1 MKQILIKNAYI
12 VTMNAKR
19 EIYNNGS
26 ILIEGNKIKAI
37 GKVEENLI
45 AENVEILDANGKIIL
60 PGFINTHV
68 HLSQQLGRGIADD
81 VDLLTWLRERVWPYE
96 SSFDYESSL
105 ISSTACCVEMIKSG
119 ITTFLESGGQY
130 VDAMVEAVKNTGMR
144 AALSKSVMDDGIGL
158 PENWVKTADEEI
170 ETQKELFEK
179 YNNSADGRIKIWF
192 GLRTI
197 FNNSDEL
204 ILKTKKIAD
213 ELNTGIHMHIA
224 EIAAEN
230 DYVKSSRGN
239 STVEHLHKLGALG
252 PNLLAVHTVW
262 LTDREI
268 DLFRLYDVKVS
279 HNPAAAMK
287 VVLGFARIPEMLDKG
302 LNVSIGTDGA
312 PSNNRMDMMRE
323 MYLTSLIHKGRTLN
337 PKVVPAEQVLEMATI
352 NGAKCALLEK
362 EIGSLEVG
370 KKADLIIL
378 NPNTIHSLP
387 LHDPIANIVYT
398 MSSENVES
406 TMCNGQWLMKNREIL
421 FLNEKELIENL
432 KQKSKEI
439 KEKAG
444 IVLPNRFPV
453 IDII

>member
-1 MKQILIKNAYI
+1 MKQILIKNAY
-12 VTMNAKR
+12 VVSMNEKR

-26 ILIEGNKIKAI
+26 ILIENDLIKAI
-37 GKVEENLI
+37 GKVDEKSI
-45 AENVEILDANGKIIL
+45 IDTAEIIDAKGKIVL
-60 PGFINTHV
+60 PGLINTHV

-96 SSFDYESSL
+96 SNFDYESSL

-119 ITTFLESGGQY
+119 VTTFLEAGGQY
-130 VDAMVEAVKNTGMR
+130 VEAMAEAVKNTGIR
-144 AALSKSVMDDGIGL
+144 AALSKSVMDEGIGL
-158 PENWVKTADEEI
+158 PTNWIKTADEEI
-170 ETQKELFEK
+170 QVQKELFDK
-179 YNNSADGRIKIWF
+179 YNNTADGRIKIWF

-197 FNNSDEL
+197 FNNSDDL
-204 ILKTKKIAD
+204 IIKTKKIAD

-230 DYVKSSRGN
+230 DYVKTNRGN

-262 LTDREI
+262 LTDKEI

-287 VVLGFARIPEMLDKG
+287 VVLGFARIPEMLEKG
-302 LNVSIGTDGA
+302 LSVSIGTDGA

-352 NGAKCALLEK
+352 NGAKCALLER

-406 TMCNGQWLMKNREIL
+406 TMCNGKWLMKNREIL
-421 FLNEKELIENL
+421 VLNESNLIEQV
-432 KQKSKEI
+432 KIKSEEI
-439 KEKAG
+439 KTKAK

>member
-1 MKQILIKNAYI
+1 
-12 VTMNAKR
+12 MNAKR

-287 VVLGFARIPEMLDKG
+287 VVLGFARVPEMLDKG

-323 MYLTSLIHKGRTLN
+323 MVRH
-337 PKVVPAEQVLEMATI
+337 VA
-352 NGAKCALLEK
+352 
-362 EIGSLEVG
+362 
-370 KKADLIIL
+370 
-378 NPNTIHSLP
+378 
-387 LHDPIANIVYT
+387 
-398 MSSENVES
+398 
-406 TMCNGQWLMKNREIL
+406 
-421 FLNEKELIENL
+421 
-432 KQKSKEI
+432 
-439 KEKAG
+439 
-444 IVLPNRFPV
+444 
-453 IDII
+453 